1 MAVKRI
7 ASGSLVVILA
17 FAVSL
22 AQGVD
27 PDAIKRRALALAQA
41 GDYAQARA
49 DLERLVSAWPDNRL
63 ARKLLARVLI
73 AANAT
78 SDAATHLERL
88 VRTDGTDAEAWSLLG
103 RLHQDAQRFG
113 EAARALDRAVRLDAS
128 DVAALTAL
136 ANAYVGLGLIEMAD
150 ATFARAIQTNARRSQ
165 PAVEPHAS
173 YAVFLLRVNRREEA
187 EAQVRRA
194 AAIDPAHPLV
204 RDALR
209 ALEDRADATARR
221 QALRTLAATGTMADV
236 PRIAQALRDPD
247 RAVRMLADAALWE
260 VWSRSGDAEIDRL
273 FAAGVQEMGRGRES
287 VGHSRG
293 RSTGA
298 ARRPAWSSA
307 CAISAAP
314 TRLGTVPASAHWPSY
329 TGANRPPPG
338 M

>member
-1 MAVKRI
+1 MAGVSNAVKRMT
-7 ASGSLVVILA
+7 SGSLAVILA

-49 DLERLVSAWPDNRL
+49 DLERLVSAWPDDRL

-165 PAVEPHAS
+165 P
-173 YAVFLLRVNRREEA
+173 
-187 EAQVRRA
+187 
-194 AAIDPAHPLV
+194 D
-204 RDALR
+204 
-209 ALEDRADATARR
+209 
-221 QALRTLAATGTMADV
+221 
-236 PRIAQALRDPD
+236 
-247 RAVRMLADAALWE
+247 
-260 VWSRSGDAEIDRL
+260 
-273 FAAGVQEMGRGRES
+273 
-287 VGHSRG
+287 
-293 RSTGA
+293 
-298 ARRPAWSSA
+298 
-307 CAISAAP
+307 
-314 TRLGTVPASAHWPSY
+314 
-329 TGANRPPPG
+329 
-338 M
+338 